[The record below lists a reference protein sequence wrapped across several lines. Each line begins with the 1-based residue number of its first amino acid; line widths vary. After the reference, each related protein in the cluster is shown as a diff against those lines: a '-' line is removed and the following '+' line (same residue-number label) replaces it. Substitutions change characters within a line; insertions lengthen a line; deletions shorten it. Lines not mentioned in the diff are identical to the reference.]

1 MQTKTR
7 LAWLVM
13 TLWVSGCA
21 TVTSIDSAEHGTP
34 LVYSGTRLN
43 MSAIADDESGLRKF
57 KTPPPAYPWLD
68 LPFSLVADTFM
79 SPLSFGVAAYEWLF
93 YRRWL

>member
-1 MQTKTR
+1 MQVKIG
-7 LAWLVM
+7 LVWLVAA
-13 TLWVSGCA
+13 LWVSGCA

-34 LVYSGTRLN
+34 LVYSGVRLDLA
-43 MSAIADDESGLRKF
+43 AIADNESGLRKF

-68 LPFSLVADTFM
+68 LPFSLVADTFI

>member
-1 MQTKTR
+1 MQIKTG
-7 LAWLVM
+7 LVWFVVA
-13 TLWVSGCA
+13 LWVGGCA

-57 KTPPPAYPWLD
+57 KTLPPGYPWID
-68 LPFSLVADTFM
+68 LPFSLVADTFIL
-79 SPLSFGVAAYEWLF
+79 PLSFGVAAYEWLF

>member
-7 LAWLVM
+7 LVWLVM
-13 TLWVSGCA
+13 TFWVSGCA
-21 TVTSIDSAEHGTP
+21 TVTSINSAEHGTP

-57 KTPPPAYPWLD
+57 KTLPPGYPWID
-68 LPFSLVADTFM
+68 LPFSLVADTFIL
-79 SPLSFGVAAYEWLF
+79 PLSFGVATYEWLF
-93 YRRWL
+93 YRRTL